1 MKHRIQGAVPSG
13 VSIVPNIPR
22 IARSCLQL
30 ENTTGL
36 QCMCFAGRGL
46 VRGAGRV
53 SLIAGM
59 EYGME
64 RWNGKWNG
72 TVNVCSHS

>member
-1 MKHRIQGAVPSG
+1 MG
-13 VSIVPNIPR
+13 VSFPKIVKMKSYR
-22 IARSCLQL
+22 F
-30 ENTTGL
+30 E
-36 QCMCFAGRGL
+36 
-46 VRGAGRV
+46 GATPHGV

-72 TVNVCSHS
+72 TVNVHSYS